1 MNKRGLVSGVLTLSL
16 IGPLLAFPE
25 TSFAAEN
32 ETDNIPVEVLN
43 EVEKTVEENQFDIPE
58 TEAWEVDL
66 DGQVK
71 EVTPLSERA
80 DNSHAGISV
89 MSVPSD
95 GYTYDFQYYSVGSP
109 KKNWKFKSAGT
120 VRVKNTS
127 KASAKFTYTQQSS
140 TTTQWDVSVAISG
153 SAEIKNSF
161 FGKIQASLG
170 VTVDRKKSW
179 SKGTSYGISTTVPK
193 NSTAYLTAYAVGVRD
208 KGRLVYKKYTRSGT
222 LVGYYYESTGGTA
235 VSKNDANIE
244 LTRVSPL

>member
-1 MNKRGLVSGVLTLSL
+1 MNKRTLVSGVLSISL
-16 IGPLLAFPE
+16 LGPLLSFPE
-25 TSFAAEN
+25 TSFAASN
-32 ETDNIPVEVLN
+32 EEDNIPTEVLK
-43 EVEKTVEENQFDIPE
+43 EVKETVKENQFDVPE
-58 TEAWEVDL
+58 AEAWEVGL
-66 DGQVK
+66 DGEVT

-80 DNSHAGISV
+80 ENSRSGISI

-95 GYTYDFQYYSVGSP
+95 GYTYDFQYYSIGSP
-109 KKNWKFKSAGT
+109 KKNWTFKSAGT

-161 FGKIQASLG
+161 LGKIEASLG
-170 VTVDRKKSW
+170 VTVDRKKAW
-179 SKGTSYGISTTVPK
+179 TKGTSYGISTTVPK

-244 LTRVSPL
+244 LTRVAPL